1 MVNVFREEQPNSSGV
16 IETSD
21 NASTVCHPTGLLL
34 HINLVC
40 FYSSCHL
47 PPCLQQQGEGRM
59 MNCLGPFLFLIGI
72 TSCGLFFPASQSSL
86 CLSGKGCFGHSII
99 DWA

>member
-1 MVNVFREEQPNSSGV
+1 MVNVFRGEQHNSSGV

-40 FYSSCHL
+40 FYSTCHL

-59 MNCLGPFLFLIGI
+59 MSCLGPSLFLIDI
-72 TSCGLFFPASQSSL
+72 ASCGLFFPASQSSV
-86 CLSGKGCFGHSII
+86 
-99 DWA
+99 W